1 MFKNLEAEMVRASYN
16 RERLAKTIGIS
27 TRTIG
32 CKLRG
37 ETSFTLEEC
46 LAIKDALNVDMN
58 VEQLFLKF

>member
-16 RERLAKTIGIS
+16 REKLAKAIGVS

-37 ETSFTLEEC
+37 ETSFTWEEC
-46 LAIKDALNVDMN
+46 LAIKEALNVDMN
-58 VEQLFLKF
+58 VEKLFSKF